1 MLSYIFM
8 KILEARPRSYDRR
21 MDRFSR
27 GKVARIKEAVVAE
40 IPERAKVLEI
50 GCGTG
55 ELAAMLI
62 ARGAT
67 VTGFD
72 LNPEMIEVAREKIE
86 EEGLG
91 NRFTLGEMGV
101 AGMDLFPSS
110 CFDAVVSTLSFSELS
125 SDERRFTLRHA
136 ERVLKPGGLIVI
148 ADEVVPRTL
157 LRKLVKACVRIPM
170 LAATYLA
177 SGASTRPIADLPV
190 EIADAGFEVSKEI
203 RSQGDAFALV
213 VGVCKDKE

>member
-8 KILEARPRSYDRR
+8 KILETRPRSYDRR

-27 GKVARIKEAVVAE
+27 GKVTKMKKAVVAAV
-40 IPERAKVLEI
+40 PERAKVLEI

-67 VTGFD
+67 ITGFD
-72 LNPEMIEVAREKIE
+72 LNPKMIEVVRERIRE
-86 EEGLG
+86 EDLG
-91 NRFTLGEMGV
+91 NRFVVEEMGV
-101 AGMDLFPSS
+101 DGMDLLPSS
-110 CFDAVVSTLSFSELS
+110 CFDAVVSTLSLSELS
-125 SDERRFTLRHA
+125 NDERHFALKHA
-136 ERVLKPGGLIVI
+136 GRVLKPGGRIVI

-157 LRKLVKACVRIPM
+157 PRKLLKACVRIPM
-170 LAATYLA
+170 LAVTYLA
-177 SGASTRPIADLPV
+177 SGSSTRPIADLPV
-190 EIADAGFEVSKEI
+190 EMEDAGFVVMKEA

-213 VGVCKDKE
+213 VGVLKDKE

>member
-8 KILEARPRSYDRR
+8 KILEAKPRSYDRR

-72 LNPEMIEVAREKIE
+72 LNPEMIEVAREKME

-101 AGMDLFPSS
+101 DGMDLFPSS

-125 SDERRFTLRHA
+125 NDERRFTLRHA

-190 EIADAGFEVSKEI
+190 EIEDAGFEVSKEI

-213 VGVCKDKE
+213 VGVRKDKE

>member
-1 MLSYIFM
+1 M

-91 NRFTLGEMGV
+91 NRFTLGKMGV
-101 AGMDLFPSS
+101 DGMDLFPSS

-125 SDERRFTLRHA
+125 NDERRFTLRHS

-190 EIADAGFEVSKEI
+190 EIEDAGFEVSKEI

-213 VGVCKDKE
+213 VGVRKDKE

>member
-40 IPERAKVLEI
+40 IPERAEVLEI

-101 AGMDLFPSS
+101 DGMDLFPSS

-125 SDERRFTLRHA
+125 NDERRFTLRHA

-190 EIADAGFEVSKEI
+190 EIEDAGFEVSKEI
-203 RSQGDAFALV
+203 RSQSDAFALV
-213 VGVCKDKE
+213 VGVRKDKE

>member
-101 AGMDLFPSS
+101 DGMDLFPSS

>member
-91 NRFTLGEMGV
+91 NRFTLGKMGV
-101 AGMDLFPSS
+101 DGMDLFPSS

-125 SDERRFTLRHA
+125 NDERHFTLRHS

-190 EIADAGFEVSKEI
+190 EIEDAGFEVSKEI

-213 VGVCKDKE
+213 VGVRKDKE

>member
-50 GCGTG
+50 GCGIG

-101 AGMDLFPSS
+101 DGMDLFPSS

>member
-101 AGMDLFPSS
+101 DGMDLFPSS

-125 SDERRFTLRHA
+125 NDERRFTLRHA

-190 EIADAGFEVSKEI
+190 EIEDAGFEVSKEI

-213 VGVCKDKE
+213 VGVRKDKE

>member
-40 IPERAKVLEI
+40 IPERAEVLEI

-101 AGMDLFPSS
+101 DGMDLFPSS

-125 SDERRFTLRHA
+125 NDERRFTLRHA

-190 EIADAGFEVSKEI
+190 EIEDAGFEVSKEI

-213 VGVCKDKE
+213 VGVRKDKE

>member
-40 IPERAKVLEI
+40 IPERAEVLEI

-72 LNPEMIEVAREKIE
+72 LNPEMIEVAREKME

-101 AGMDLFPSS
+101 DGMDLFPSS

-125 SDERRFTLRHA
+125 NDERRFTLRHA

-190 EIADAGFEVSKEI
+190 EIEDAGFEVSKEI

-213 VGVCKDKE
+213 VGVRKDKE

>member
-27 GKVARIKEAVVAE
+27 GKVTRIKEAMVAE

-101 AGMDLFPSS
+101 DGMDLFPSS

-125 SDERRFTLRHA
+125 NDERRFTLRHA

-157 LRKLVKACVRIPM
+157 LPKLVKACVRIPM

-177 SGASTRPIADLPV
+177 SGASTHPIPDLPV
-190 EIADAGFEVSKEI
+190 EIEDAGFEVSKEI

-213 VGVCKDKE
+213 VGIRKDKE